1 MAAGDFTNSV
11 ISRAQIN
18 LDELFASPNSAKTE
32 SLVGAAATARALLM
46 NQRATTVDRLV
57 GNKCVGVEAHYIR
70 PHADGDAT
78 VVTPTTCATPI
89 GPEAETL
96 KVNYDT
102 VVLVEATAT
111 IKDNRCDNLV
121 SFADELAEQTQNLM
135 TTLRRDLNKIVV
147 IPTVAAASQAN
158 IDTFIDA
165 TWDAT
170 TNTPRIVVPTTD
182 FTWEKFNEFRILA
195 ANNNFGDVIWM
206 SGRLFNTDKWLAML
220 NRNNE
225 GFRNESLA
233 YADQEMYFDER
244 DLDVTMTRKTAFAID
259 RNSYAFWNT
268 VRNTPTPREI
278 PTADGKK
285 YVWVQADPFLMW
297 NNNGRLSPVLYEME
311 MQETCYGRDAQKF
324 TQNSYAVYGRLI
336 GGFKFAPTG
345 PNSEKGVL
353 QFSDI

>member
-32 SLVGAAATARALLM
+32 YLAGAAAMARALLM
-46 NQRATTVDRLV
+46 NQRSTTVPRLV

-70 PHADGDAT
+70 PHADGEAT

-96 KVNYDT
+96 KANYDT

-121 SFADELAEQTQNLM
+121 SFADELAEQTQNVM
-135 TTLRRDLNKIVV
+135 TTLRKDFNRLTV

-158 IDTFIDA
+158 IDTFIDSG
-165 TWDAT
+165 WDYT
-170 TNTPRIVVPTTD
+170 TNTPRITIAAD
-182 FTWEKFNEFRILA
+182 QFTWENFNEFRILA
-195 ANNNFGDVIWM
+195 ANNNFGDTLWV
-206 SGRLFNTDKWLAML
+206 SGRLFNSDKWLAGL

-225 GFRNESLA
+225 GLRMQQLA
-233 YADQEMYFDER
+233 YSEQEMYFDER

-268 VRNTPTPREI
+268 VRNSPTPKEI
-278 PTADGKK
+278 PTTDGMK

-297 NNNGRLSPVLYEME
+297 NNNGRLTPVLYEME

-324 TQNSYAVYGRLI
+324 TQNSYALYARLI

-345 PNSEKGVL
+345 PNGEKGAL
-353 QFSDI
+353 QFSDQ

>member
-11 ISRAQIN
+11 ILRAQIN
-18 LDELFASPNSAKTE
+18 LDEIFASPNTAKPELRAGSA
-32 SLVGAAATARALLM
+32 STARALLM
-46 NQRATTVDRLV
+46 RQRSTTVPRLT
-57 GNKCVGVEAHYIR
+57 GNKCVGVEVHYIR
-70 PHADGDAT
+70 PHADGEAT

-102 VVLVEATAT
+102 IVLSEATAT
-111 IKDNRCDNLV
+111 IKDDRCDNLV
-121 SFADELAEQTQNLM
+121 NFSEELAEQTQNVM
-135 TTLRRDLNKIVV
+135 TTLRKDFNRLTV
-147 IPTVAAASQAN
+147 IPTIAAASQAN
-158 IDTFIDA
+158 IDTFIDS
-165 TWDAT
+165 TWDYT
-170 TNTPRIVVPTTD
+170 TNTPRITIPED
-182 FTWEKFNEFRILA
+182 QFTWENFNEFRILA
-195 ANNNFGDVIWM
+195 ANNNFGDTIWV
-206 SGRLFNTDKWLAML
+206 SGRLFNTDKWLAGL

-225 GFRNESLA
+225 GLRMQQLA

-244 DLDVTMTRKTAFAID
+244 DLDQVMTRKTAFAID
-259 RNSYAFWNT
+259 LNSYAFWNT
-268 VRNTPTPREI
+268 VRNTPTPKEV

-297 NNNGRLSPVLYEME
+297 NNNGRLTPVLYEME

-324 TQNSYAVYGRLI
+324 TQNSYALYARLI

-353 QFSDI
+353 QFSNQ